1 MKMKT
6 HTPNNH
12 NPFILVRG
20 GKHIGMSDMAFMSFE
35 TKQDWKDY
43 QDRMNDTMWGVFA
56 KDAPEGGYWELVY
69 FTKFLSRFYMM
80 DAETILSVLD
90 KPYRWDGE
98 YRIYKHFQKLVDGE
112 TDSEALHT
120 MGIWNF
126 SELQRAMNEPNFEER
141 YSEHL
146 TRW

>member
-1 MKMKT
+1 
-6 HTPNNH
+6 
-12 NPFILVRG
+12 
-20 GKHIGMSDMAFMSFE
+20 MAFMSFE

-43 QDRMNDTMWGVFA
+43 QDRMNDAMWGVFA

-90 KPYRWDGE
+90 KPHKWDGE
-98 YRIYKHFQKLVDGE
+98 YRIYKQFQKLVDGE
-112 TDSEALHT
+112 TDSETLHT
-120 MGIWNF
+120 MEIWNF
-126 SELQRAMNEPNFEER
+126 SELERAMNKPNFEEI
-141 YSEHL
+141 YSQEL